1 VNPLSWLG
9 ARRQV
14 LDSEQ
19 QARLAR
25 LSAPQALDDTPL
37 ESCRLVVV
45 DLETSGL
52 NVNRDRILSVGAVV
66 VENGCIDLGSQYE
79 CTLFQENHRV
89 TESVLIHG
97 IAPSEVARGVAPA
110 DALLDFMAFADNA
123 VFVAFH
129 AAFDQRMLQR
139 GLRQTLN
146 TRLRHVF
153 LDVAELAPM
162 LYPEVTS
169 RKTLDDWQDYFQLRN
184 SQRHHAAADA
194 LATAEILLILLSRA
208 RAQGIAT
215 LAELNGRLRH
225 WRRLRQARI
234 GSL

>member
-1 VNPLSWLG
+1 MNPLSWIA
-9 ARRQV
+9 ARRQK
-14 LDSEQ
+14 LDPEQ
-19 QARLAR
+19 QARLTA
-25 LSAPQALDDTPL
+25 LSAPLALDETPL
-37 ESCRLVVV
+37 SRARMVVV

-66 VENGCIDLGSQYE
+66 VENGSIDLGSQYE
-79 CTLFQENHRV
+79 CTLFQANHRV

-97 IAPSEVARGVAPA
+97 IAPSEVAQGVAPV
-110 DALLDFMAFADNA
+110 DALLDFMAFADNG

-162 LYPEVTS
+162 LCPEATG

-184 SQRHHAAADA
+184 SQRHHASADA

-208 RAQGIAT
+208 RAQGIQT
-215 LAELNGRLRH
+215 LAELNARLRH

>member
-1 VNPLSWLG
+1 MNPLSWLG

-37 ESCRLVVV
+37 EGCRLVVV

-110 DALLDFMAFADNA
+110 DALLDFMSFADNA

-153 LDVAELAPM
+153 LDVAELEPQPACNQYDTAATCNAAP
-162 LYPEVTS
+162 EFS
-169 RKTLDDWQDYFQLRN
+169 IQ
-184 SQRHHAAADA
+184 S
-194 LATAEILLILLSRA
+194 S
-208 RAQGIAT
+208 IAT
-215 LAELNGRLRH
+215 CSSALELNADVYV
-225 WRRLRQARI
+225 Q
-234 GSL
+234 